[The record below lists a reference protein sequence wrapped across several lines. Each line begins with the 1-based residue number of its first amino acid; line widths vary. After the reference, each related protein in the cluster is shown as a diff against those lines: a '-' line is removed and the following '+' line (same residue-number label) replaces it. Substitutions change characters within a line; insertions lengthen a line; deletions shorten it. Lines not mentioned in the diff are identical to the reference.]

1 MKIKKFGIPLNF
13 VFSDQNTGLQYELNN
28 LNCSEDDFFK
38 WLETF
43 DYEPLE
49 HKYGIHDF
57 AGGSDD
63 EESVVGF
70 TSYEISKSDF
80 DIVMEIWRKGLVD
93 AGFIPNDQKVEI
105 TGEEYKATIVITN
118 PLMNY
123 TEIYEVE
130 NFSTQEFEDEIDE
143 DFGEFLEDE
152 ICGDEYGV
160 YEYDGDQGEGDH
172 LIQMNYEE
180 DDWEE
185 MFNKVVKKI
194 KKYFKKANID
204 LNLVEND

>member
-1 MKIKKFGIPLNF
+1 MKINKFGIPLNF
-13 VFSDQNTGLQYELNN
+13 VFGDENTGLEYRLNN
-28 LNCSEDDFFK
+28 LNCTEDEFFQ

-43 DYEPLE
+43 DYEHLE

-57 AGGSDD
+57 SGGRTD
-63 EESVVGF
+63 EENTVGF
-70 TSYEISKSDF
+70 SSYEISKSDF

-143 DFGEFLEDE
+143 DFGEFLDEEIGED
-152 ICGDEYGV
+152 YGF
-160 YEYDGDQGEGDH
+160 YEYDGEQGEGDH
-172 LIQMNYEE
+172 LIQLNDEE
-180 DDWEE
+180 DNWEE
-185 MFNKVVKKI
+185 NFQKVVKKI
-194 KKYFKKANID
+194 KKYFKKNKIE
-204 LNLVEND
+204 LTLKFF